1 LPYPHVNS
9 GSKSYPVFY
18 GSYIGDAFGGLEVQ
32 RGQRGRQEVKV
43 IVRYQNESRKY
54 IQDLLQTRI
63 VAPNGKRIPLTAIA
77 EVHYDN
83 QPASVYRKN
92 GLKTIAVKATL
103 DKKEISPSEAYAY
116 IEEHIA
122 PDLLARFPDIQF
134 GGNDEIGEMK
144 AGLKKALVVIFLLI
158 YVLLAIPLKSYWQP
172 FVIMSVIPFGF
183 VGAAI
188 GHGLMGHTLSVLSF
202 FGMLAAMGIVIND
215 SLVMLTR
222 YNQFLEED
230 MAISEALIKAGTS
243 RFRPIFLTTVT
254 TVCGLLPLLTETSEQ
269 AQYLIPA
276 AISLAFGELFA
287 TPITLCL
294 IPLLIKIA
302 EDVTLFFGFS
312 KEKNDIQTLSNHT
325 QSPNQEI

>member
-1 LPYPHVNS
+1 MKVVVKY
-9 GSKSYPVFY
+9 
-18 GSYIGDAFGGLEVQ
+18 
-32 RGQRGRQEVKV
+32 QEKN
-43 IVRYQNESRKY
+43 REY

-77 EVHYDN
+77 KVYYDN
-83 QPASVYRKN
+83 QPVSVYRKN
-92 GLKTIAVKATL
+92 GLKTIKVTAKL
-103 DKKEISPSEAYAY
+103 DKKELSATVAYAM
-116 IEEHIA
+116 IQEQIALEIVEHY
-122 PDLLARFPDIQF
+122 PDIQF
-134 GGNDEIGEMK
+134 GGDDDLEEMK
-144 AGLKKALVVIFLLI
+144 GGLKKALVVIFMLI

-172 FVIMSVIPFGF
+172 FIIMSVIPFGF

-222 YNQFLEED
+222 YNQFREEN
-230 MAISEALIKAGTS
+230 MPTSEALIQAGTS
-243 RFRPIFLTTVT
+243 RFRAIFLTTVT

-294 IPLLIKIA
+294 IPLLIKIS
-302 EDVTLFFGFS
+302 EDASCFFGYS
-312 KEKNDIQTLSNHT
+312 KPVPVTTHSASIKR
-325 QSPNQEI
+325 